1 MGKHMNKL
9 FNISLLFLVAFTFT
23 SFNTFADEPVDEEVV
38 EVSEVVSEDEESD
51 DEVADVGKV
60 SVTGSRIKRI
70 NLEGATPITVIT
82 RADIDANG
90 YSTVY
95 DAVSNLTQNAGM
107 TNGENYQIGF
117 TPANQVIDLRDFGPG
132 KTLVLVNGKRMADY
146 PFPYNGNSSSFNW
159 GSIPLAAVS
168 RIEVLTAGASSVYGS
183 EAVAGVINVIL
194 VDSVERTTLRATGT
208 QFTKAQDGNGGD
220 VGIEFTTGGTMDK
233 FRWTVA
239 LEATQVDPMTTLDR
253 PEHDD
258 WRDGKTADEDFPW
271 WAMRMY
277 GADPSVG
284 GYQFWGPSSIHGP
297 DGQNMGYTCAGAN
310 NIPGVVENN
319 YQAYSSTYPIAGT
332 ACIQEL
338 TPPQTI
344 RNERENN
351 SVFAS
356 GTYTINEQAE
366 LYFKAM
372 QFNTTTT
379 GTYFAQFYYPLGDFG
394 RWSVGYSDYGPAEL
408 ALPNPVTGGVMYMM
422 DWNAIQMFNPP
433 SWDTTYEET
442 SETFDLGVRGTLN
455 NGWEYDVSA
464 TINDYL
470 SESDGNA
477 WNAATMQ
484 DLYFNIGG
492 TDALGNPCVMDAFD
506 LFADGYWDG
515 GFGTPSNPYGAYNY
529 AYSWGQPTCLNV
541 PWIMDK
547 YTNGWDYEEY
557 QIDNFERATSFSD
570 FYTAS
575 LVGEFGMLA
584 GGPIGFAAVVEYQET
599 GYDVEASQNN
609 KDGLVWGTGYAEG
622 GGSRDRT
629 SFGGELRFPV
639 TTELA
644 ISLSARSDEYDDA
657 SANVDRTTVGGNFEY
672 RPNDKVLLRG
682 SYSESF
688 RAPDMQRAFQERT
701 EGFGGIVDWYQCF
714 LVNGNIEN
722 CGPYSQSNVVI
733 VTEGNKSLREE
744 LGSSSSLGMVWQA
757 AEDLSITL
765 DAYKVVLTDIVSNSS
780 AGQIAYEEAVCRA
793 QEAGT
798 PLENAQTLE
807 GSYCS
812 DIYASIIRSGKPNGG
827 VQPDDPNA
835 VEGFASITN
844 QPLNLAGQEYLGL
857 DWSMNYSLVTDTIGD
872 FRFSVRGTNNI
883 ENKFASEQGTPRVSY
898 MDSSYILRSRQ
909 VLSASWSYED
919 WFASTSTTRIGHM
932 NYYENTKGSPYFDT
946 NLTVGYDI
954 NDDTVIFMTA
964 GNIFDS
970 FPDKDAGLGGSSS
983 NPFYVNGRIYPI
995 MGPSISLTLQ
1005 ATF

>member
-1 MGKHMNKL
+1 MNKL

-23 SFNTFADEPVDEEVV
+23 SFNTFADEPVDEAVV
-38 EVSEVVSEDEESD
+38 EVSEIVSEEEESD

-70 NLEGATPITVIT
+70 NLEGASPITVIT

-90 YSTVY
+90 YSTVF
-95 DAVSNLTQNAGM
+95 DAVSNLTQNSGM

-194 VDSVERTTLRATGT
+194 VDSVERTTLRASGT
-208 QFTKAQDGNGGD
+208 QFTQAQDGNGSD
-220 VGIEFTTGGTMDK
+220 MTVEFTTGGTMDK
-233 FRWTVA
+233 FRWTIA
-239 LEATQVDPMTTLDR
+239 AEATQVDPMSTLDR
-253 PEHDD
+253 PEHDG
-258 WRDGKTADEDFPW
+258 WEDGKTADNRTPW
-271 WAMRMY
+271 WAMRLY
-277 GADPSVG
+277 GADPNQG
-284 GYQFWGPSSIHGP
+284 GYQYWGPSEMQGP
-297 DGQNMGYTCAGAN
+297 NGQNMGWTCASAN
-310 NIPGVVENN
+310 NIPGVVE
-319 YQAYSSTYPIAGT
+319 STYQVYNPSDPRQGL
-332 ACIQEL
+332 ACIQEK

-351 SVFAS
+351 SIFAS

-379 GTYFAQFYYPLGDFG
+379 GTYFAQFYYPLATTN
-394 RWSVGYSDYGPAEL
+394 WSAGYSDYGPAYAERL
-408 ALPNPVTGGVMYMM
+408 NPVTGGSVYVM

-442 SETFDLGVRGTLN
+442 SETFDLGLRGTLN

-464 TINDYL
+464 TMNDYV
-470 SESDGNA
+470 SDQDGNA
-477 WNAATMQ
+477 WNAQTMS

-492 TDALGNPCVMDAFD
+492 NDALGNPCVMDVFD
-506 LFADGYWDG
+506 LYAGGQWDG
-515 GFGTPSNPYGAYNY
+515 ASVITGAPGNDPYYGYYNAYVY
-529 AYSWGQPTCLNV
+529 GQPTCLNV

-547 YTNGWDYEEY
+547 YTNGWDFEEY
-557 QIDNFERATSFSD
+557 QIDNKEQATSFSD

-599 GYDVEASQNN
+599 GYDVQGSQNN
-609 KDGLVWGTGYAEG
+609 KDGLVWGIGYAEG
-622 GGSRDRT
+622 GGERDRT

-639 TTELA
+639 TSELA
-644 ISLSARSDEYDDA
+644 ISLSARSDEYDDL

-672 RPNDKVLLRG
+672 RPNDKILFRG

-701 EGFGGIVDWYQCF
+701 EGFGGITDWYQCY
-714 LVNGNIEN
+714 LANGDIET
-722 CGPYSQSNVVI
+722 CGAFSQPNVVI
-733 VTEGNKSLREE
+733 VTEGNRSLREE
-744 LGSSSSLGMVWQA
+744 LGSSSSLGLVWEA
-757 AEDLSITL
+757 AEDLTLTL

-780 AGQIAYEEAVCRA
+780 ASQIAYEEAVCRA
-793 QEAGT
+793 QEAGS
-798 PLENAQTLE
+798 PLANAQVLD
-807 GSYCS
+807 GAYCS
-812 DIYASIIRSGKPNGG
+812 DVYASIIRSGKPNGVEPG
-827 VQPDDPNA
+827 SPNA
-835 VEGFASITN
+835 IPGFESIRN

-883 ENKFASEQGTPRVSY
+883 ENKFASEQGQPRLSY
-898 MDSSYILRSRQ
+898 MDSSYVLRSRQ

-932 NYYENTKGSPYFDT
+932 NYYEDTKGSPYFDT
-946 NLTVGYDI
+946 NVTVGYDI
-954 NDDTVIFMTA
+954 NDDTYVMLSA
-964 GNIFDS
+964 SNIFDS

-983 NPFYVNGRIYPI
+983 NPFYVNARIYPI
-995 MGPSISLTLQ
+995 MGPAISLTLQ
-1005 ATF
+1005 TTF